1 VVGVKPSYG
10 AVSRYGLIAFASSLD
25 QIGPFAHDVTDAAL
39 CLDVISGHDPRD
51 ATSIP
56 IALTPTFPTVNDGV
70 AGMRIGLIDELMADG
85 IDDDVIARTNQAAEA
100 LTAAGATVERV
111 SIPATI
117 YGLAAYYLI
126 APAEASSNLARFDGV
141 RYGHRV
147 DGQNVAAMNV
157 ATRSAGFGDEVKR
170 RIMLGTYALSS
181 GYYDA
186 YYGKAQRV
194 RTLIADEFAT
204 AYEKFD
210 LLLSPTSPSTA
221 FEIGAK
227 SDPMALY
234 MCDVCTIPSNLAG
247 HPAMSV
253 PFGVGDDG
261 LPVGVQ
267 VLAPMLEEAKMF
279 RAAKALEDAAKGM
292 S

>member
-1 VVGVKPSYG
+1 MVRRAPSHEH
-10 AVSRYGLIAFASSLD
+10 SAFYD
-25 QIGPFAHDVTDAAL
+25 QCKHGNLSGMGRQLHAH
-39 CLDVISGHDPRD
+39 
-51 ATSIP
+51 
-56 IALTPTFPTVNDGV
+56 F
-70 AGMRIGLIDELMADG
+70 
-85 IDDDVIARTNQAAEA
+85 
-100 LTAAGATVERV
+100 
-111 SIPATI
+111 
-117 YGLAAYYLI
+117 
-126 APAEASSNLARFDGV
+126 
-141 RYGHRV
+141 V